1 MSTTHA
7 RDASGPSLK
16 LLLALVPL
24 VPVMWVIWLM
34 ARRVVNSDELEQRL
48 HLIAL
53 SAATGLVA
61 VTSLVGGFLCAAGV
75 IALGVLGVVAVLAS
89 VAAALLLGSLA
100 DEAHKADYVTGMLVI
115 GQGYSSEATREKL
128 DRALASVQILPQGS
142 PICAELNP

>member
-1 MSTTHA
+1 MQYRRTVLFTMAIYVTLMLLEWPHA

-75 IALGVLGVVAVLAS
+75 IALDGDVLIWVFP
-89 VAAALLLGSLA
+89 LLCVTYGLTHLWLGRR
-100 DEAHKADYVTGMLVI
+100 YGGM
-115 GQGYSSEATREKL
+115 RC
-128 DRALASVQILPQGS
+128 D
-142 PICAELNP
+142 